1 MGSDVADKVT
11 GPGEGLVTGGAR
23 KGLISCVCPLVTLH
37 GIRLRESLVTLVTWI
52 RFLPGVSYH
61 VSSQGNRP
69 REGLCT
75 LGAGVR
81 SVSNVCPLVN
91 IHVIRIRKPCHT
103 GDRNKVSPHYGFSGE
118 SSSDV
123 TGKRTVYTRRRSK
136 ESRHCVSFGV
146 SSGFW
151 SQKKSCHTGGR
162 LWAVLQ
168 YGSVCVTLSLKT
180 QKTTSD
186 RYCIHK
192 ASPLNESG
200 CESLVYWS

>member
-37 GIRLRESLVTLVTWI
+37 GIRPRESLVTLVTWI
-52 RFLPGVSYH
+52 RFLPGVSYPETQRRTLYTWSRSKERIQC
-61 VSSQGNRP
+61 VSS
-69 REGLCT
+69 REYSCYQN
-75 LGAGVR
+75 
-81 SVSNVCPLVN
+81 S
-91 IHVIRIRKPCHT
+91 RKPCHT
-103 GDRNKVSPHYGFSGE
+103 GDKNKVSPHYGFSGE
-118 SSSDV
+118 SSSDM
-123 TGKRTVYTRRRSK
+123 TGKRTVYTRSRSK

-151 SQKKSCHTGGR
+151 SRRKSCHTGGR

-192 ASPLNESG
+192 ASPLNESD
-200 CESLVYWS
+200 CEFLVYWS